1 MCSSISV
8 TGQFTQKWKI
18 PGLFCW
24 RRCIFNTKT
33 QVSELNRAWVR
44 HECHLHALVF
54 ISPVYNI
61 WTSHCAAPD
70 IHMFNICWSKT
81 QGPAAQTSAIGYCW
95 ILVFVA
101 FINTTGSKCF
111 YFLLLTSGKRTLP
124 EASSSSSLMAWW
136 WHLCQRRFS
145 ATRSCQTLCLTQ
157 NTSQVWFF
165 SSSYA
170 LLPPSWAT
178 LLYHLPVRH
187 SLLQIASSP
196 RQLAQAHWGL
206 WACDHPPKLLSYLF
220 TCGHV
225 CFHKQLILF
234 GYN

>member
-18 PGLFCW
+18 PDLFCW

-111 YFLLLTSGKRTLP
+111 YFFPFNIRQKNFARGIEQQLPDGMVVASVPTEVQCHEELSDPVPDPEYLTGMIFFFFIR
-124 EASSSSSLMAWW
+124 
-136 WHLCQRRFS
+136 S
-145 ATRSCQTLCLTQ
+145 ATSQLGNTTFSLACQTLTPPDRFQSKTTCT
-157 NTSQVWFF
+157 
-165 SSSYA
+165 SSSRP
-170 LLPPSWAT
+170 LSMWPS
-178 LLYHLPVRH
+178 
-187 SLLQIASSP
+187 S
-196 RQLAQAHWGL
+196 
-206 WACDHPPKLLSYLF
+206 
-220 TCGHV
+220 
-225 CFHKQLILF
+225 
-234 GYN
+234 